1 MKYLALIMSIIN
13 IIYLYK
19 IESLRK
25 TKIINKQDKTY
36 LNDFISVWKVLI
48 NFILFG
54 LAIFLLSFTLKGS
67 VNMSVNKVY
76 DIIVII
82 YVVLNLFS
90 IFGLA
95 NKLKK
100 IMK

>member
-25 TKIINKQDKTY
+25 TKIINKEDKTY
-36 LNDFISVWKVLI
+36 LNDFISVWKTLI

-67 VNMSVNKVY
+67 VNININKVY
-76 DIIVII
+76 NIIVII